1 MLSSITLSQMIF
13 AFIAIIIS
21 EVSMMIIILLFI
33 GFEMLIKNIR
43 KDKVSRSEEKKSQKK
58 ILNE

>member
-43 KDKVSRSEEKKSQKK
+43 KDKVSKSEEKKSQKK